1 MLHQEIR
8 LLFPSWF
15 SEDLHWPI
23 PSSLSS
29 TRILRLEGQER
40 SKERKER
47 TVEILAPKYK
57 KGGEGAVI
65 MLFRDPAGF
74 IYSVV

>member
-15 SEDLHWPI
+15 SKDLHWPI

-29 TRILRLEGQER
+29 TRILEIRRPGEKQR
-40 SKERKER
+40 ERKER

-57 KGGEGAVI
+57 KGGGRGSDNAI
-65 MLFRDPAGF
+65 
-74 IYSVV
+74 